1 MVTNSFK
8 VSLGISVSFSRT
20 VSAPQNENI
29 RQRSTEIET
38 TTVNDTEEQLFNA
51 VKQRDIE
58 ALERALRG
66 RPRAAT

>member
-58 ALERALRG
+58 ALERALRE